1 VPSPDLPALLDIA
14 REAVSAAARDLCAG
28 TVSQVPAK
36 GDRDVVT
43 DLDIAVERRT
53 RGFLRH
59 RTPAIG
65 FLGEEEGGDTG
76 HGLRWILDPVDG
88 TANFIRGLP
97 LTGISLALADDDQ
110 PLLGVISL
118 PQLGRTYWA
127 ADGPGAWRDGHPVR
141 ASSAS
146 RLPEAMIAVGDYG
159 TGPDAAERNQAALA
173 IHAALAPS
181 AGKVRMLGSA
191 AADLALVADGTL
203 DASLTLGNRPWD
215 MAAGAVIARA
225 AGAIIMDA
233 DGSPYTLGSL
243 ATIEKPGEPVGS
255 MAQVRT
261 RSTRASGGAS
271 RSSRRRNSP
280 IAAGAPSTS
289 AKTPPPSLPTRPPR
303 PSPDASAYTNGR

>member
-1 VPSPDLPALLDIA
+1 MPRPDLPALLDIA

-28 TVSQVPAK
+28 TVSQVTAK

-243 ATIEKPGEPVGS
+243 ATIAAAPRLAGPVLGIVRAATAGTRYARGKAGS
-255 MAQVRT
+255 C
-261 RSTRASGGAS
+261 
-271 RSSRRRNSP
+271 
-280 IAAGAPSTS
+280 
-289 AKTPPPSLPTRPPR
+289 
-303 PSPDASAYTNGR
+303 